1 MKNSRNI
8 IDRNSL
14 ITNSISSVGTSKTN
28 ESGKIICIIG
38 MGLIGG
44 SMAIAL
50 KKSGYASHI
59 ICVDRNENHSKTT
72 IEMGLAD
79 ECSSLEEGINKAHL
93 ILLCTPVDVIC
104 NLLPRVLN
112 SLEELQK
119 EGITGKIVAD
129 MGSTKWNIAKSVLEH
144 PMRQSYV
151 AVHPIAGTEY
161 SGPQAS
167 LDGLFKGKNAIICE
181 GEQSHSSA
189 KDEICTMLESIGMN
203 VSEMDS
209 RSHDLHVAYVSHLS
223 HITSFSL
230 ALSVLEKERVEQSI
244 LTLAASGFESTVRLA
259 KSNAQTWAPI
269 FIQNSEFIAGAID
282 SYLEQM
288 TLFKKHIEQNNS
300 EALIEMM
307 ESANAINKI
316 LK

>member
-1 MKNSRNI
+1 MSRMGCGQKI
-8 IDRNSL
+8 MSES
-14 ITNSISSVGTSKTN
+14 SIK
-28 ESGKIICIIG
+28 EKGKVVCIVG

-50 KKSGYASHI
+50 KNSGYASHI
-59 ICVDRNENHSKTT
+59 ICVDKNEEHSKIA

-79 ECSSLEEGINKAHL
+79 ECLSLEDGVKQAHITL
-93 ILLCTPVDVIC
+93 ICTPVDVIC
-104 NLLPRVLN
+104 KLLPRVLN
-112 SLEELQK
+112 RLDELQK
-119 EGITGKIVAD
+119 AGITGKIVAD
-129 MGSTKWNIAKSVLEH
+129 MGSTKLNIAKSVIEH

-151 AVHPIAGTEY
+151 AVHPIAGTEH

-167 LDGLFKGKNAIICE
+167 LDGLFKGKNAIICD
-181 GEQSHSSA
+181 GEQCYSGA
-189 KDEICTMLESIGMN
+189 KDEVWKMLETIGMKA
-203 VSEMDS
+203 SEMDS
-209 RSHDLHVAYVSHLS
+209 SSHDLHVAYVSHLS

-269 FIQNSEFIAGAID
+269 FIQNSEFIASAID

-288 TLFKKHIEQNNS
+288 ALFKKHIEQNNS
-300 EALIEMM
+300 AALIEMM